1 MENTKSRV
9 IEEVIY
15 SAEQSMKES
24 KKGVEDIS
32 DVLTCLVLSLQIRQ
46 AELIEAIQEKQKAAE
61 RQAQDQV
68 IKLEQEVAELRRR
81 RSEMER
87 RLQTEDQLHLLQ
99 SCASLHSPPSASGEL
114 PAVSPQS
121 YMGMV
126 EKAMAQMEKTLS
138 NELKILIHE
147 VRLADR

>member
-1 MENTKSRV
+1 
-9 IEEVIY
+9 
-15 SAEQSMKES
+15 
-24 KKGVEDIS
+24 
-32 DVLTCLVLSLQIRQ
+32 
-46 AELIEAIQEKQKAAE
+46 
-61 RQAQDQV
+61 
-68 IKLEQEVAELRRR
+68 
-81 RSEMER
+81 MER

>member
-68 IKLEQEVAELRRR
+68 IKLE
-81 RSEMER
+81 
-87 RLQTEDQLHLLQ
+87 
-99 SCASLHSPPSASGEL
+99 
-114 PAVSPQS
+114 
-121 YMGMV
+121 
-126 EKAMAQMEKTLS
+126 
-138 NELKILIHE
+138 
-147 VRLADR
+147 